1 MPNICVSYRRADAKA
16 IAGRIYDRLCARY
29 SIEAVFFDVDKIP
42 AGTDFRTHIQE
53 VLDRSDVVLVIVG
66 SRWVGPQDGSRA
78 RIHDQDDPVRVEVQT
93 ALTKKLNIIPLL
105 VDGATMPSAA
115 ELPEGIKPFA
125 YRNALPVDSGRDF
138 KMHIERVIQA
148 IDQVA
153 PDKGGRPATRSQS
166 AAGVPGAS
174 AGAAAPTAAGFS
186 LSEAAGYALLP
197 VVVLLLAHYLVV
209 IALKL
214 NTDYPLR
221 AVAIVV
227 PAVTGFLMLRHAERG
242 QGAAWAIGTVMAVV
256 AVIGMWT
263 VQGLSTGTPILPTS
277 AYDWRESFEYLA
289 TITCATVAG
298 NLIGRMIL
306 ASPGK

>member
-1 MPNICVSYRRADAKA
+1 MGWA
-16 IAGRIYDRLCARY
+16 AGRPPRPHPR
-29 SIEAVFFDVDKIP
+29 P
-42 AGTDFRTHIQE
+42 
-53 VLDRSDVVLVIVG
+53 
-66 SRWVGPQDGSRA
+66 
-78 RIHDQDDPVRVEVQT
+78 
-93 ALTKKLNIIPLL
+93 
-105 VDGATMPSAA
+105 
-115 ELPEGIKPFA
+115 
-125 YRNALPVDSGRDF
+125 
-138 KMHIERVIQA
+138 
-148 IDQVA
+148 
-153 PDKGGRPATRSQS
+153 GRPGQGRSANGAHQEAQHHS
-166 AAGVPGAS
+166 APGRRRDHAERGGASQGHQAVRLPQRAAGRFRSRFQHAHGAS

-227 PAVTGFLMLRHAERG
+227 PAVTGFLMLRQAERR

-263 VQGLSTGTPILPTS
+263 VQRLSTGTPILPTS

-306 ASPGK
+306 TSPVRK